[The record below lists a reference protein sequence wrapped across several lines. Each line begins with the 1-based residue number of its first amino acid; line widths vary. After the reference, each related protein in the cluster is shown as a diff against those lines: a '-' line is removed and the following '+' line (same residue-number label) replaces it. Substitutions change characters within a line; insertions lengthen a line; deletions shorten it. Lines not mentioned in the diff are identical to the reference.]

1 MSYSVHANSILAGA
15 RRGFSEALFK
25 TSLSPT
31 YFAIRDFN
39 IEHGRILSDDDCDA
53 AARVAVLGPTTAKNL
68 FGDNFA
74 SAVGESIEVER
85 ELVGRGF
92 SEETAALAISEVGPE
107 GEENALARLFAR
119 LRRSTAG
126 VPAEVRRR
134 RVWSAL
140 TRRGF
145 PAAAISAKM
154 KNWPGGSGDREVR
167 GRAEEEEEE
176 ETTS

>member
-1 MSYSVHANSILAGA
+1 MRA
-15 RRGFSEALFK
+15 RGREELVRSLEEKGFAAVTARAAVERLESEGWL
-25 TSLSPT
+25 
-31 YFAIRDFN
+31 
-39 IEHGRILSDDDCDA
+39 DDLA
-53 AARVAVLGPTTAKNL
+53 AARSVVRSRQGRY
-68 FGDNFA
+68 GRA
-74 SAVGESIEVER
+74 SIER

-92 SEETAALAISEVGPE
+92 SEETAALAISEVDPE

-176 ETTS
+176 TTS